1 MKNFYIIL
9 ILVIY
14 SVPVKAWDGYDWD
27 KGVYIEIEEGELV
40 RDGETIDFY
49 DYSSGYR
56 TLDIDSI
63 EEHGNIVEIEGTDQ
77 ETGETRIFEM
87 D

>member
-27 KGVYIEIEEGELV
+27 KGVYIEIEV
-40 RDGETIDFY
+40 R
-49 DYSSGYR
+49 
-56 TLDIDSI
+56 
-63 EEHGNIVEIEGTDQ
+63 
-77 ETGETRIFEM
+77 
-87 D
+87 